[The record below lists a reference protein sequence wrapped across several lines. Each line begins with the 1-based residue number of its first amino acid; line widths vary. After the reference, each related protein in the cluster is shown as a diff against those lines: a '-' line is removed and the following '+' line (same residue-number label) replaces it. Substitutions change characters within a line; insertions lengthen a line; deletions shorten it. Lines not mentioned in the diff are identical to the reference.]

1 MKTLLKFVFFI
12 PFIVIVII
20 SCQQIK
26 NITHTLSS
34 FSSLRFKIENIT
46 EFKLAGVP
54 IATKS
59 SINDFSPIDAVKIGQ
74 EIARNKLPASF
85 IINIA
90 VKNPNTGV
98 GGTKPI
104 PVTIKQ
110 MSWTLF
116 IDGIQ
121 TVSGKLQKEFQYPA
135 SNTVGHLPL
144 EVSIDLFEFFGN
156 RGYDGLI
163 NLALY
168 LGGIKSDPSK
178 IAIEAIPT
186 FSTPFGDYQ
195 SPKIRITSD
204 SFN

>member
-1 MKTLLKFVFFI
+1 MYFFI
-12 PFIVIVII
+12 LMFSLVLVSI

-34 FSSLRFKIENIT
+34 FTSLRFKIENVS
-46 EFKLAGVP
+46 EFLLAGVP
-54 IATKS
+54 IATKN
-59 SINDFSPIDAVKIGQ
+59 SINDFSPFDAVKIGQ

-85 IINIA
+85 IVNIA

-98 GGTKPI
+98 GSTKPI

-110 MSWTLF
+110 MNWTLF
-116 IDGIQ
+116 IDGVQ
-121 TVSGKLQKEFQYPA
+121 TITGRLNREFQYPA
-135 SNTVGHLPL
+135 NNTIGHLPL
-144 EVSIDLFEFFGN
+144 EVTIDLFEFFGN
-156 RGYDGLI
+156 RGYEGLI

-178 IAIEAIPT
+178 VVVEAIPT